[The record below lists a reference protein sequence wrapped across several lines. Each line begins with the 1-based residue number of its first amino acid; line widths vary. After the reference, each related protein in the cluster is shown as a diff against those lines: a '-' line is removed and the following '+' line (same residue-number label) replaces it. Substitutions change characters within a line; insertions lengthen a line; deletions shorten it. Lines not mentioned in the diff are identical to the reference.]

1 MQRLAAF
8 ECLTGSN
15 RPAIGGSGSGKAD
28 VKTLEAS
35 PACQHGLIIALR
47 PPSSRVTLLGKRR
60 LNERGAASDLASS
73 LGLLAVW
80 GSFDGRTASVFGIMP
95 HCYATGSLRVNVDAQ
110 NATS

>member
-1 MQRLAAF
+1 MGAAF

-15 RPAIGGSGSGKAD
+15 RPAIGGSGSGEAD

-73 LGLLAVW
+73 LGFLAF
-80 GSFDGRTASVFGIMP
+80 GSASAGQPPRCSESCPTVMQR
-95 HCYATGSLRVNVDAQ
+95 AA
-110 NATS
+110 